1 MAILR
6 KYETVTDVNVYEVK
20 LTDEQLAM
28 YQEDEDLFWE
38 KFDSDLDW
46 EFTYD
51 KVGDPDFEFEL
62 RK

>member
-1 MAILR
+1 MTILR

-28 YQEDEDLFWE
+28 YQEDEDLFWDR
-38 KFDSDLDW
+38 FDSDLDW
-46 EFTYD
+46 EFIYD

>member
-6 KYETVTDVNVYEVK
+6 KYETATDVNVYEVE
-20 LTDEQLAM
+20 LTDEQLAV
-28 YQEDEDLFWE
+28 YNEDEDLFWE

-46 EFTYD
+46 EFAYD
-51 KVGDPDFEFEL
+51 KAGDSELEFEL